1 VLTTTYATSLA
12 GRAVTGQGWLLGLA
26 ALAMIASLVP
36 ANAPAQALW
45 RGVDAG
51 ASPEAV
57 RAAVPD
63 ATPPLAL
70 TTLADGETDD
80 LVTHAFQWNDRL
92 MEVRFFFR
100 EAKLAAVQLSPIVAP
115 GDTAANRRLA
125 HDLAG
130 AITAD
135 RGAPYECGDKDYA
148 DVALYECKWLAPPLV
163 IRLWYE
169 DVAGQAPT
177 LRIAIRK
184 AGDIS
189 YDF

>member
-1 VLTTTYATSLA
+1 
-12 GRAVTGQGWLLGLA
+12 
-26 ALAMIASLVP
+26 MIASLVSG
-36 ANAPAQALW
+36 AAPAQTLW
-45 RGVDAG
+45 RGVEAG
-51 ASPEAV
+51 ASPAEV
-57 RAAVPD
+57 RAAVQG
-63 ATPPLAL
+63 AAPPLAL

-80 LVTHAFQWNDRL
+80 LVTRAIPWGDRL

-100 EAKLAAVQLSPIVAP
+100 EAQLAAVQLTPVGVRP

-130 AITAD
+130 EISAEH
-135 RGAPYECGDKDYA
+135 GAPYECGDKDYA
-148 DVALYECKWLAPPLV
+148 DVALYECKWLSQSLV

-169 DVAGQAPT
+169 DVGGQSPT